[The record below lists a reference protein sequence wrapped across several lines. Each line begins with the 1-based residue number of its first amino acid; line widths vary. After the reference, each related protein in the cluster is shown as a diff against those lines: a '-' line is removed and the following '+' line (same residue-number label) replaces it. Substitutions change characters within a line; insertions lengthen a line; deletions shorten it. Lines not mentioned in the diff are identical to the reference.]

1 MEMRGRARTCAPTAE
16 EQDAQRKPKL
26 LTEQVPGRFSS
37 GEKGAL
43 FSALLWRFIE
53 ISMPRALLAGPRAR
67 AAPLLRR
74 GAPPRDEVMCVD
86 RPIRHVADGF
96 LIDDVIDREIDPATS
111 SSRPDAARS
120 RPKPELGPIRALIRV
135 VFGSRGWLLY
145 YELRGRDAPRMCAP
159 CMGNTC
165 P

>member
-1 MEMRGRARTCAPTAE
+1 M
-16 EQDAQRKPKL
+16 
-26 LTEQVPGRFSS
+26 S
-37 GEKGAL
+37 
-43 FSALLWRFIE
+43 
-53 ISMPRALLAGPRAR
+53 
-67 AAPLLRR
+67 RR
-74 GAPPRDEVMCVD
+74 CAPPRDEVMCVD

-96 LIDDVIDREIDPATS
+96 LIDDVIDRDEIDRTPRAFCV
-111 SSRPDAARS
+111 
-120 RPKPELGPIRALIRV
+120 LGPRSV